1 MTREEKL
8 RQQRLDFMRE
18 QVREIE
24 LQAKYWESM
33 YKVKYF
39 TLEDA
44 KLREA
49 YESHVMKVQDDAQ
62 KALEELEE
70 SGDPN
75 LTIESTDI

>member
-8 RQQRLDFMRE
+8 RQQRLEFMRE

-24 LQAKYWESM
+24 LQSKYWEAM

-44 KLREA
+44 KLRDA
-49 YESHVMKVQDDAQ
+49 YEAHVIKVQDDAQ